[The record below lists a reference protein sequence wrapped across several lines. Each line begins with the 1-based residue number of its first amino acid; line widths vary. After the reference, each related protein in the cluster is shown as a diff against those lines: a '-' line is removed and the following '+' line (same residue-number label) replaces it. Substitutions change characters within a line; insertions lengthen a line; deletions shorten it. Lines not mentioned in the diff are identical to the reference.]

1 MDIRKYEMFT
11 VEDFMEEE
19 YFRHWVLE
27 NDFETNT
34 FWSKFIQIYPKQS
47 KSIQEAKKMLQS
59 IHGHFESEF
68 NEISKDRAKKSFQNV
83 SKKMTQFT
91 SVVSKRRK
99 MWKWSLAASVL
110 FLIGIGSFFFQSNE
124 STLLTYSTGN
134 GQRMTLFLP
143 DFTEVQLNANSTLF
157 VDAEK
162 WESENVRVVRLEGE
176 GFFDVAKKVEGT
188 KFIVHTGEVDV
199 SVLGTQFN
207 VWARGEKAEVVLEE
221 GKIELAIANQKIAMR
236 PGDFISYSKSKK
248 KIESKKVTPS
258 DYSAW
263 KDGIVVLND
272 NLSEITKELETIYGV
287 EFTIKNE
294 KLKNRQI
301 QLSAPADSLDQ
312 LLEILEV
319 MYSEE
324 INIQKKDG
332 QVILY

>member
-1 MDIRKYEMFT
+1 
-11 VEDFMEEE
+11 
-19 YFRHWVLE
+19 
-27 NDFETNT
+27 
-34 FWSKFIQIYPKQS
+34 
-47 KSIQEAKKMLQS
+47 
-59 IHGHFESEF
+59 
-68 NEISKDRAKKSFQNV
+68 
-83 SKKMTQFT
+83 
-91 SVVSKRRK
+91 
-99 MWKWSLAASVL
+99 
-110 FLIGIGSFFFQSNE
+110 
-124 STLLTYSTGN
+124 
-134 GQRMTLFLP
+134 
-143 DFTEVQLNANSTLF
+143 
-157 VDAEK
+157 
-162 WESENVRVVRLEGE
+162 
-176 GFFDVAKKVEGT
+176 
-188 KFIVHTGEVDV
+188 VDV